1 MKCCFLLLLLLLL
14 LSLELHHLGDPSDC
28 PRGLSNSFNLQSVW
42 VSVSHKNGK
51 ELDTPP
57 PKKKKKKKKKKL
69 RYLGA
74 NLYEC
79 VGVIF
84 VFVLK
89 NQQGGPRGRVGKVAK
104 FQRSSHRCHWCRFEL
119 NIDSQ
124 I

>member
-1 MKCCFLLLLLLLL
+1 MICFFVLFLLLLLF

-51 ELDTPP
+51 ELHTSTPP
-57 PKKKKKKKKKKL
+57 PPQKKKQKKKL

-84 VFVLK
+84 VFV
-89 NQQGGPRGRVGKVAK
+89 
-104 FQRSSHRCHWCRFEL
+104 
-119 NIDSQ
+119 
-124 I
+124 